1 MPRRWLLL
9 LFLAPLPAAFFLLP
23 DGFFSSSDG
32 MIHLYRLFE
41 LDRSLHAGILYPR
54 WFPLSGYGYG
64 LPVLNYYPPLAY
76 YLAELFHLLGAGYIV
91 SIKLLIAFGF
101 LLAAISMFIFARGVI
116 GDASAFIAGIAFAYL
131 PYLLS
136 DAYVRG
142 NFPEMLAVSLL
153 PLALAA
159 FRRVFETGKT
169 RDVMLAALA
178 FAAIILTHHLTAM
191 TFAALLLAYLAW
203 LFIGQRDWKRV
214 LPCVGAILFALALA
228 AFYWMPAIG
237 ELNLVLVGPGALAR
251 FLVNRLVTP
260 ADFFAPS
267 LAYEYLPQ
275 TNALKHS
282 AGFPQT
288 IVALASVIVIL
299 FSRNTQHARFA
310 RFTFHALFFFFAI
323 VAAIVMMLDVSA
335 PLWYA
340 IPTLRFMQFPWRFQ
354 IIAGI
359 GIAFLI
365 GVWCKWIVDRFPKS
379 PRFVLPVT
387 AIVLIALALANLPVR
402 VIPLTD
408 AQVDLTRAS
417 DSDYVVAQ
425 MGWGWT
431 REFVPATVTES
442 ENIYTS
448 IARPVAV
455 AENFAPTVEVKMVGM
470 REHSFRVATSQ
481 SFELSLHTFF
491 FPRWQAYI
499 DGAPAET
506 YPRGDLG
513 LATVRVPPGDHAVEF
528 RFENT
533 FLREVASAITLIVLG
548 IGFARLLFTRRRA
561 AVAVI
566 VCVSLFILVFSWH
579 RREDRANPAFRVG
592 AVSPQ
597 PTAMAA
603 NLDNRAMLIGY
614 STERANNALYVT
626 LYWLGLNAMD
636 RDYTSFVHLL
646 DANDVVLAQHD
657 GSPDQGLTPTTRWL
671 AGEIILDRHALAVQ
685 SLAPGEYRLA
695 AGMYLSSDTGF
706 TSLGDR
712 ADLGR
717 VQFK

>member
-1 MPRRWLLL
+1 MTRRFWIIL
-9 LFLAPLPAAFFLLP
+9 LFLTPLPAAIFLFQ

-76 YLAELFHLLGAGYIV
+76 YLAELFHLLGAGYIA
-91 SIKLLIAFGF
+91 SLKLLIASSF
-101 LLAAISMFIFARGVI
+101 LLAAFSMFVLARDVI
-116 GDASAFIAGIAFAYL
+116 GDAPAWIAGVAFAYL
-131 PYLLS
+131 PYILS

-153 PLALAA
+153 PVALAA
-159 FRRVFETGKT
+159 FRRAFETGKT
-169 RDVMLAALA
+169 QAAILAACA

-191 TFAALLLAYLAW
+191 IFAALLLAYLTW
-203 LFIGQRDWKRV
+203 LFVERRAWNRV
-214 LPCVGAILFALALA
+214 LTCAGAILLALALA

-237 ELNLVLVGPGALAR
+237 ELNLVLVGPGSLAR

-260 ADFFAPS
+260 ADFFAPL
-267 LAYEYLPQ
+267 LAYEYVPQ
-275 TNALKHS
+275 TEVLKHS

-288 IVALASVIVIL
+288 IVALVSVIVIL
-299 FSRNTQHARFA
+299 FSRNTQHASRLA
-310 RFTFHALFFFFAI
+310 FHALFFFLTI
-323 VAAIVMMLDVSA
+323 IGSIVMMLDISA

-365 GVWCKWIVDRFPKS
+365 GVWIKWIIDRFAKS
-379 PRFVLPVT
+379 SRFVLPVA
-387 AIVLIALALANLPVR
+387 AIALIALALTNLPVR
-402 VIPLTD
+402 VIPLMD
-408 AQVDLTRAS
+408 AQVDLMKQS
-417 DSDYVVAQ
+417 DSDYVIAQ

-431 REFVPATVTES
+431 REFVPATVKES
-442 ENIYTS
+442 APVYAP
-448 IARPVAV
+448 IAKPAMSAPIVV
-455 AENFAPTVEVKMVGM
+455 PTVQVTQVGM

-499 DGAPAET
+499 DGAPAES
-506 YPRGDLG
+506 YARGDLG
-513 LATVRVPPGDHAVEF
+513 LATVRVPPGDHMVEF

-533 FLREVASAITLIVLG
+533 FLRDVASAITLIVLG
-548 IGFARLLFTRRRA
+548 IGFARLLFNRRRIA
-561 AVAVI
+561 FAMI
-566 VCVSLFILVFSWH
+566 VTAIVLFGLLTWH
-579 RREDRANPAFRVG
+579 RRADLANPAFTVG
-592 AVSPQ
+592 GISPQ
-597 PTAMAA
+597 PTALVA
-603 NLDNRAMLIGY
+603 NLDNQAMLIGY
-614 STERANNALYVT
+614 ATERANNALYVT
-626 LYWLGLNAMD
+626 LYWLGLNEMD

-646 DANDVVLAQHD
+646 DANDAVLAQHD

-671 AGEIILDRHALAVQ
+671 AGEIITDRHTLAVQ
-685 SLAPGEYRLA
+685 SLAPGEYHLA

-706 TSLGDR
+706 TSLGNR